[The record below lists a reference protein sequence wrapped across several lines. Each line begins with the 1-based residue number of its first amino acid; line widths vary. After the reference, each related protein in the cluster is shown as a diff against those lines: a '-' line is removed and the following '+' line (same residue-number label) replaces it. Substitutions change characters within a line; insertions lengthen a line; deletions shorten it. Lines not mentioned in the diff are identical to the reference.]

1 MVKFSAQTRAAT
13 GAGGYLD
20 EVERSYARCRDLTA
34 SEVRHPEAPATA
46 NIPLK
51 VAVVFHTGLR
61 RVVEL
66 TESFV
71 AVVNDGR
78 PGTGIADALLET
90 ANVLKDLQR
99 RVEKVV
105 NDKTAAAIIKL
116 DKRATDLLS
125 PPSSTPEGS
134 DRHSALNTV
143 TGIDRT
149 HHEQVKTAVYVVRL
163 GLLLVITVIERYMA
177 VRDEFI
183 RECEMDRRT
192 RGGT

>member
-1 MVKFSAQTRAAT
+1 MVKFSRQTRAAT

-34 SEVRHPEAPATA
+34 SEVRHPETPATA

-51 VAVVFHTGLR
+51 VAAVFQAGLR

-71 AVVNDGR
+71 AMVNDGR
-78 PGTGIADALLET
+78 PGTDIADAVLET
-90 ANVLKDLQR
+90 ANMLKDLQV

-105 NDKTAAAIIKL
+105 NDKNAAAIDEL
-116 DKRATDLLS
+116 DKRATDLLA

-134 DRHSALNTV
+134 DRHGALNTA
-143 TGIDRT
+143 TGIVGT

-163 GLLLVITVIERYMA
+163 GLLLVITVIERYTA
-177 VRDEFI
+177 VADEFI
-183 RECEMDRRT
+183 RACEMDRRT
-192 RGGT
+192 RGGP